1 MTQSATSRQRV
12 RPPKRP
18 PQTPAQ
24 RMRAYRARKRAAGLK
39 RAATWVPA
47 GPGAIVR
54 YSDHRLREAR
64 SLALHCLSARKIERE
79 PALLDVARRNLES
92 WSERAQ
98 GKGPRYLREWREVL
112 EQPWPAIAEFITSF
126 GERAVRL
133 RQSSPFA
140 GILTPEERRRVYDAF
155 RA

>member
-1 MTQSATSRQRV
+1 MSKSSAGGGLA
-12 RPPKRP
+12 RPRKKH

-39 RAATWVPA
+39 RAAAWVPTR
-47 GPGAIVR
+47 PDAIAC

-64 SLALHCLSARKIERE
+64 SLALHCLTAQKIERD
-79 PALLDVARRNLES
+79 PALLDVARRNLQR
-92 WSERAQ
+92 WTERAQ
-98 GKGPRYLREWREVL
+98 GEGPRYLREWREIL
-112 EQPWPAIAEFITSF
+112 ELPWPAIAEFITSF

-140 GILTPEERRRVYDAF
+140 GILTPHERRRVYDAF
-155 RA
+155 RS